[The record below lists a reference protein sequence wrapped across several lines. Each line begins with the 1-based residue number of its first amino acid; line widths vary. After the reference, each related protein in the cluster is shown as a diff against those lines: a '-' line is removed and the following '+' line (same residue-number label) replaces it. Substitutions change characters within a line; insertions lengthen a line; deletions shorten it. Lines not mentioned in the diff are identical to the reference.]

1 MPNLL
6 FVNHYYLILLFELNR
21 LLKKA
26 KYKLIFHPKAIEPRL
41 PIFLLFPYNRWT
53 KQK

>member
-26 KYKLIFHPKAIEPRL
+26 KYKLIFHPKAIEL
-41 PIFLLFPYNRWT
+41 SV
-53 KQK
+53 